1 MHSLPTE
8 IHFLWLLFPKL
19 NILNKNEKL
28 CVFYDEERIKE
39 KFNNMDMKEKI
50 NNLFW
55 GLRRQFYTDAGF
67 KEFIFFFNNQPSFP
81 LLPYKWLLFWIRRQD
96 GIAWRHIL

>member
-19 NILNKNEKL
+19 NILNKNEN

-50 NNLFW
+50 NNLF
-55 GLRRQFYTDAGF
+55 
-67 KEFIFFFNNQPSFP
+67 
-81 LLPYKWLLFWIRRQD
+81 
-96 GIAWRHIL
+96 